1 MGRCIASSY
10 LGAQAVDAREEGMT
24 MQITAHEPYALAK
37 DAGVSDVWLPASGGR
52 WITKVAGEQTEG
64 RLLQLVGSERR
75 GAAPPLHIHRYAD
88 QTFFVLAGE
97 VTIFLGDERIE
108 AGAGDFVLV
117 PRGVA
122 VTYLVRSDQAEF
134 LVTFAPAGMEGPS
147 GIGLDG
153 LFRQVGIPVVDD
165 EAPPGPVAPDPEEF
179 ARTAALY
186 GCEIAGPPPSLD

>member
-1 MGRCIASSY
+1 
-10 LGAQAVDAREEGMT
+10 
-24 MQITAHEPYALAK
+24 MQVTANEPYALTK
-37 DAGVSDVWLPASGGR
+37 GTGVSDVWLPASGGR
-52 WITKVAGEQTEG
+52 WITKTAGEQTEG

-75 GAAPPLHIHRYAD
+75 GAAPPLHIHRDAD
-88 QTFFVLAGE
+88 QTFFVIAGE

-117 PRGVA
+117 PRGVSFG
-122 VTYLVRSDQAEF
+122 YLVRSEQAEF
-134 LVTFAPAGMEGPS
+134 LVTFAPAGIEGPS

-153 LFRQVGIPVVDD
+153 LFRQVGMPVVHG

-186 GCEIAGPPPSLD
+186 GCEVVGPPPSLD